1 MTKAPDIMG
10 CPVCGTELVPA
21 QIFASEEAQ
30 RAFARLAAVSLPIG
44 ARVMN
49 YVTLFAPPKTR
60 LTVAKQ
66 VKLILQLLPDL
77 ERQAITHNGRDWPAP
92 LAAWSAAI
100 EQMDAAR
107 AAGRLDLPL
116 SGHRYLY
123 AVLASMADKR
133 EAAAER
139 QQEEERRHVGR
150 PAAAGEGAGP
160 AQTPLQALQS
170 GRPAAPPPLP
180 GTTSPLVRRM
190 REELAR
196 RGGGNQGESHEP

>member
-1 MTKAPDIMG
+1 MG

-21 QIFASEEAQ
+21 QLFASEETQ

-44 ARVMN
+44 ARVLN

-60 LTVAKQ
+60 LTIAKQ
-66 VKLILQLLPDL
+66 VKLLLQLLPDL

-100 EQMDAAR
+100 EQMDAQR

-116 SGHRYLY
+116 SNHRYLF
-123 AVLASMADKR
+123 AMLAGMADKR
-133 EAAAER
+133 EAAVER
-139 QQEEERRHVGR
+139 QQEEERRTGPR
-150 PAAAGEGAGP
+150 PDAAPQVRGQP
-160 AQTPLQALQS
+160 QTPLQALQQS
-170 GRPAAPPPLP
+170 QAPRAP
-180 GTTSPLVRRM
+180 GSSPLVRRI

-196 RGGGNQGESHEP
+196 KRGEGDEGGNS